1 MRRIA
6 RRENELWR
14 RIPGHN
20 KSVMPVLE
28 LPAALAIVAAT
39 PLLFVDLRM
48 DYLYGLLN
56 LSFSGYVVA
65 TFIMVQITMMAV
77 TLYLHRD
84 QAHRALDLHPV
95 LRHFFRFW
103 IWATSGMLT
112 REWVAVHRKHH
123 AYCETEND
131 PHSPQIYGIRKVLLE
146 GAELYRIEKDKP
158 ETIEKFGRGAP
169 DDWLERNVYLRF
181 KYGGIVLMLI
191 ADLLFFGVPG
201 ITIFAI
207 QMVSMPL
214 FAAGI
219 INGIGHYSG
228 YRNFECDDAAR
239 NIVPWAFL
247 IGGEELHNN
256 HHAFPTSAKF
266 SVRNWEF
273 DIGWLYIKT
282 FQLFR
287 LAKVRKVAPRP
298 VIERQPRPHAD
309 LENLRAIIVNRM
321 HVLRD
326 YTKRVTLPVFR
337 TERAIAA
344 GNSALRKAKLL
355 LVRQPRLLDER
366 AKARLRD
373 VLSDNAAL
381 QTVHEFRERLR
392 ELWSGANVSNE
403 KLLAQ
408 LKEWCAEAEASG
420 IQVLEDFAARLRS
433 YQLATA

>member
-1 MRRIA
+1 
-6 RRENELWR
+6 
-14 RIPGHN
+14 
-20 KSVMPVLE
+20 
-28 LPAALAIVAAT
+28 
-39 PLLFVDLRM
+39 M

-56 LSFSGYVVA
+56 LSFWGYVLA
-65 TFIMVQITMMAV
+65 TVIMVQVTMMAV

-123 AYCETEND
+123 AFCETRDD
-131 PHSPQIYGIRKVLLE
+131 PHSPQIYGIRKVLFQ
-146 GAELYRIEKDKP
+146 GAELYRAEKDNP
-158 ETIEKFGRGAP
+158 QTIQKFGRGAP
-169 DDWLERNVYLRF
+169 NDWVERNVYLRF
-181 KYGGIVLMLI
+181 KYGGIVLI
-191 ADLLFFGVPG
+191 VVADLLLFGVPG
-201 ITIFAI
+201 IIMVAV

-214 FAAGI
+214 FAAGV
-219 INGIGHYSG
+219 INGLGHYSG

-239 NIVPWAFL
+239 NLMPWAFL

-273 DIGWLYIKT
+273 DIGWLYIRL

-298 VIERQPRPHAD
+298 VLKARPKSQVD
-309 LENLRAIIVNRM
+309 LDNLRAIIVNRM

-326 YTKRVTLPVFR
+326 YTKRVTLPVLR
-337 TERAIAA
+337 TERTVAA
-344 GNSALRKAKLL
+344 GNTALRKARKLL
-355 LVRQPRLLDER
+355 IRQPRLLDEH
-366 AKARLRD
+366 AKARLRE
-373 VLSDNAAL
+373 VLANNAAL
-381 QTVHEFRERLR
+381 QTVHDFRERLR
-392 ELWSGANVSNE
+392 ELWSGANVSND

-408 LKEWCAEAEASG
+408 LKTWCAEAEASR
-420 IQVLEDFAARLRS
+420 IKVLQDFAARLRL
-433 YQLATA
+433 YQLSTG